1 MDDLHIELYRPEL
14 AEDALAI
21 RNAIFPPI
29 GLEEWLK
36 TTTMSG
42 VVAYLGDEVV
52 GCIPMDRR
60 AFLLAPGVSVP
71 VVFENA
77 VGTREDL
84 RSQGIGTA
92 MIRAAREYLSDEV
105 DALMVY
111 RGAERSPGYRFYAR
125 TGHQDMLY
133 LRPAHWAQPCGSSGH
148 VGVGGPEEIDAEA
161 EAIHRVFGAT
171 YHAHGGFPPRS
182 VGYQGRQLRHQ
193 IYAVLPQE
201 TLYFR
206 YPKSGELQAYCIAGI
221 RTGARAEAVVMLQEL
236 AAASAEAARMLLD
249 GIGAYASGRGCAVS
263 CQTGHD
269 DPFHHLLLSMG
280 FDEGPRSLM
289 LLAQPLDLQRLF
301 LRTCEHPELL
311 EDLRISVWTPAL
323 DAVLYE
329 GPCAKVDVCIEAKS
343 GQLARMLCRRL
354 DVHWATEQGIIS
366 IRNATGDI
374 VHRLSAARPLSHWTY
389 HALDYI

>member
-1 MDDLHIELYRPEL
+1 MDNLRIELYSPEL

-60 AFLLAPGVSVP
+60 DFLLAPGVSVP

-77 VGTREDL
+77 VGTRENL
-84 RSQGIGTA
+84 RSRGIGTA
-92 MIRAAREYLSDEV
+92 MIRAAREYLSDRV

-125 TGHQDMLY
+125 TGHHDMLY
-133 LRPAHWAQPCGSSGH
+133 LRPARWTQPSGNCGH

-161 EAIHRVFGAT
+161 EAIHRVFCAT
-171 YHAHGGFPPRS
+171 YHGHGGFPPRFA
-182 VGYQGRQLRHQ
+182 GYQGRQLQHH
-193 IYAVLPQE
+193 IYVVLPQE

-206 YPKSGELQAYCIAGI
+206 YPESGELQAYCIAGI

-236 AAASAEAARMLLD
+236 AAISGEAAQVLLE
-249 GIGAYASGRGCAVS
+249 GIGAYSGGRGCEVS
-263 CQTGHD
+263 CQTGYD
-269 DPFHHLLLSMG
+269 DPFRHLLLSMG
-280 FDEGPRSLM
+280 FEEGLRSLM

-311 EDLRISVWTPAL
+311 EDLRIRVWTPAL
-323 DAVLYE
+323 DAVLFE
-329 GPCAKVDVCIEAKS
+329 GPSARVNVCIEAKS
-343 GQLARMLCRRL
+343 GQLARMLCRRV
-354 DVHWATEQGIIS
+354 DVHWAAEQGIIT

-374 VHRLSAARPLSHWTY
+374 VHRLSAARPLSRWTY
-389 HALDYI
+389 HPLDYI